1 MSTTSF
7 QSCGH
12 QMTIFRV
19 ADVNNLFSELQTS
32 TTSFQSCGHQIT
44 IFRAADDKVH
54 DADYKSAFVYK
65 LQVVNVTINKVA
77 DVK

>member
-1 MSTTSF
+1 
-7 QSCGH
+7 
-12 QMTIFRV
+12 MTIFRV